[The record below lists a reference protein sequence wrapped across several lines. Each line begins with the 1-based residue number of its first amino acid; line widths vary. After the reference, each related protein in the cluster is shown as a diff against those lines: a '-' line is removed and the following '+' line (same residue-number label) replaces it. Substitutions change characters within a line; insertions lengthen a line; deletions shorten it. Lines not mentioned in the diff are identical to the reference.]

1 MVWRELKLGLGALF
15 SSSVS
20 LGTCSRKV
28 IVVAKCQSH
37 TPVLLAHHTGI
48 LLLIPYYCC
57 KFTTSLSPTI
67 SNTHKL
73 VYTFFFFNSVSFLHS
88 TDNPKL
94 HLVMLQTSALK
105 SSWEFKQIKCTREK
119 SEIKKITYRVVN
131 TPHKHTHKGFTCSK
145 QFRLLGHRLQFKLL
159 PFLLFWILRRRH
171 FCFYTPWCL
180 LTNVTVK
187 SSLCWCHL
195 SAGTCRLTGQIR
207 QLLLALL
214 TDEATQNQ
222 HPKWRRKQMDI
233 PTCFF

>member
-1 MVWRELKLGLGALF
+1 M
-15 SSSVS
+15 
-20 LGTCSRKV
+20 
-28 IVVAKCQSH
+28 
-37 TPVLLAHHTGI
+37 
-48 LLLIPYYCC
+48 
-57 KFTTSLSPTI
+57 
-67 SNTHKL
+67 
-73 VYTFFFFNSVSFLHS
+73 
-88 TDNPKL
+88 
-94 HLVMLQTSALK
+94 
-105 SSWEFKQIKCTREK
+105 
-119 SEIKKITYRVVN
+119 VN

-233 PTCFF
+233 PTCFFKRKTTRGRWCTWLRGRCMTFSDKPSTVLLSRKTINKEIIKTKGFNFSEMEIKPCTKSFENLLLKLILN

>member
-1 MVWRELKLGLGALF
+1 M
-15 SSSVS
+15 
-20 LGTCSRKV
+20 
-28 IVVAKCQSH
+28 
-37 TPVLLAHHTGI
+37 
-48 LLLIPYYCC
+48 
-57 KFTTSLSPTI
+57 
-67 SNTHKL
+67 
-73 VYTFFFFNSVSFLHS
+73 
-88 TDNPKL
+88 
-94 HLVMLQTSALK
+94 
-105 SSWEFKQIKCTREK
+105 
-119 SEIKKITYRVVN
+119 VN

-222 HPKWRRKQMDI
+222 HPKWRRKQMDM
-233 PTCFF
+233 PNMAFFKERQLVVDDAHGCVGVAWRFQTSLLLFYCQERQ